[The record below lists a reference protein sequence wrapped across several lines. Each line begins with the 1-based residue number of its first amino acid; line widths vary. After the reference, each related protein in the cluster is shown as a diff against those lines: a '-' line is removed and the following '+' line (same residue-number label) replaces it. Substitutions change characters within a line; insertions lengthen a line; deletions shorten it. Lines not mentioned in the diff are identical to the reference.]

1 MAVVEVFQRR
11 EIPEAR
17 VLPPSAENTFA
28 EQFGN
33 GLQEVGQ
40 AAIRA
45 ANAAQ
50 RADDAVR
57 EKNNAAWLGKTKP
70 QAMIDIDRR
79 IDDLEANAA
88 EGAPGHVAAVEK
100 IFSDYREM
108 LGKSAPDAGTAAE
121 LDSFI
126 LALEAERIGGARRF
140 QKSSEIAQRSLDIER
155 GVSSLGGVVA
165 SKGDQLPW
173 ARSELDSMIDRQG
186 LPADKAAE
194 LKRQSQMKLTDAYLG
209 GLMLDHPDMVEE
221 IVQSGSLDEYMEPG
235 DKPAWL
241 ERAKSRAE
249 SKLQTQ
255 LALADR
261 ADRLAGQEIRKRGDA
276 AAKDLWGKF
285 ADGKLARDEIDAA
298 RDVLDPNDYR
308 ALVTAAAQPGA
319 EHDDPQA
326 IAAIEDAVG
335 APDFLAT
342 LDGALERGEVTT
354 ETYRSYRSIG
364 RKLGTD
370 TIAGTPYATAYTYIK
385 DSLGS
390 GGFLFGNN
398 SEAARQAA
406 RNALQ
411 EFDLWA
417 RQNPDAPI
425 EQFDR
430 VGRDLVNRYRAFT
443 WDSLSAAT
451 GLPAFYSGTRDGL
464 TGAAIDEAERTA
476 ALAYDTGAYSREQ
489 FLFELRKLND
499 WREILKRKAGQ

>member
-1 MAVVEVFQRR
+1 MAVVEIFQGR

-108 LGKSAPDAGTAAE
+108 LGKSAPDASTAAE

-173 ARSELDSMIDRQG
+173 ARSELDSMIDWQG

-209 GLMLDHPDMVEE
+209 GFMLDHPDMVAAACWRR
-221 IVQSGSLDEYMEPG
+221 ITRSRRKCLAPGARPLRRSMPGGCPRVPARSRCVRWSSGCWEAAG
-235 DKPAWL
+235 
-241 ERAKSRAE
+241 RKSRKR
-249 SKLQTQ
+249 SQGGSPSS
-255 LALADR
+255 R
-261 ADRLAGQEIRKRGDA
+261 WRGSIRK
-276 AAKDLWGKF
+276 
-285 ADGKLARDEIDAA
+285 
-298 RDVLDPNDYR
+298 
-308 ALVTAAAQPGA
+308 
-319 EHDDPQA
+319 
-326 IAAIEDAVG
+326 
-335 APDFLAT
+335 
-342 LDGALERGEVTT
+342 
-354 ETYRSYRSIG
+354 
-364 RKLGTD
+364 
-370 TIAGTPYATAYTYIK
+370 
-385 DSLGS
+385 
-390 GGFLFGNN
+390 
-398 SEAARQAA
+398 
-406 RNALQ
+406 
-411 EFDLWA
+411 
-417 RQNPDAPI
+417 
-425 EQFDR
+425 
-430 VGRDLVNRYRAFT
+430 
-443 WDSLSAAT
+443 
-451 GLPAFYSGTRDGL
+451 
-464 TGAAIDEAERTA
+464 
-476 ALAYDTGAYSREQ
+476 
-489 FLFELRKLND
+489 
-499 WREILKRKAGQ
+499 